1 MYVVPPMSIRTQASI
16 NFSDMLVAVQ
26 ELHKSEFGSHFLVI
40 YHDLDTFRELYSHYA
55 KAALKDNEIVVIL
68 PFYETVNN
76 VRSILSEDS
85 ACIDV
90 EKYEK
95 EQSLLIIDSTSI
107 HALSEDSACIDV
119 GKYEKEQSLL
129 IIDSLKSY
137 FGSQEGLMPFVKK
150 IVEFAKVSGRGGVS
164 VIGDMGPFFYYGKND
179 GLLHYETTTLPTRFE
194 GINLKGICTYHRQD
208 FKNFSEKEKGMLL
221 NHHGKTLY
229 LSPFLI

>member
-1 MYVVPPMSIRTQASI
+1 MSIRTQASI
-16 NFSDMLVAVQ
+16 NFSDMLVAAQ

-40 YHDLDTFRELYSHYA
+40 YHDLDTFRELYSLYA

-90 EKYEK
+90 
-95 EQSLLIIDSTSI
+95 
-107 HALSEDSACIDV
+107 
-119 GKYEKEQSLL
+119 GRYEKEQSLL

-150 IVEFAKVSGRGGVS
+150 IVEFAKVSGRSGVS

>member
-1 MYVVPPMSIRTQASI
+1 MYIVLPISIRTQASI
-16 NFSDMLVAVQ
+16 NFSDMLVAAQ

-40 YHDLDTFRELYSHYA
+40 YHDLDTFRELYSQYA

-76 VRSILSEDS
+76 VR
-85 ACIDV
+85 
-90 EKYEK
+90 
-95 EQSLLIIDSTSI
+95 II
-107 HALSEDSACIDV
+107 LSEDSACIDV

-150 IVEFAKVSGRGGVS
+150 IVEFAKVSGRSGVS

-208 FKNFSEKEKGMLL
+208 FKKFSEKEKGMLL
-221 NHHGKTLY
+221 KHHGKTLY

>member
-1 MYVVPPMSIRTQASI
+1 MYIVLPISIRTQASI
-16 NFSDMLVAVQ
+16 NFSDMLVASQ

-40 YHDLDTFRELYSHYA
+40 YHDLDTFRELYSQYA

-76 VRSILSEDS
+76 VRSI
-85 ACIDV
+85 
-90 EKYEK
+90 
-95 EQSLLIIDSTSI
+95 
-107 HALSEDSACIDV
+107 LSEDSACIDV

-150 IVEFAKVSGRGGVS
+150 IVEFAKVSGRSGVL
-164 VIGDMGPFFYYGKND
+164 VIGDMGPFFYYGKNN

-194 GINLKGICTYHRQD
+194 GINLKGICTYNRQD
-208 FKNFSEKEKGMLL
+208 FKKFSEKEKGILL

>member
-16 NFSDMLVAVQ
+16 NFSDTLVATQ

-40 YHDLDTFRELYSHYA
+40 YHDLDTFRELYSLYA

-76 VRSILSEDS
+76 VRSI
-85 ACIDV
+85 
-90 EKYEK
+90 
-95 EQSLLIIDSTSI
+95 
-107 HALSEDSACIDV
+107 LSEDSACIDV

-150 IVEFAKVSGRGGVS
+150 IVEFAKVSGRSGVS

-208 FKNFSEKEKGMLL
+208 FKKFSEKEKGMLL

>member
-1 MYVVPPMSIRTQASI
+1 MSIRTQSSI
-16 NFSDMLVAVQ
+16 NFSDMLVAAQ

-40 YHDLDTFRELYSHYA
+40 YHDLDTFRELYSLYA

-76 VRSILSEDS
+76 VRSI
-85 ACIDV
+85 
-90 EKYEK
+90 
-95 EQSLLIIDSTSI
+95 
-107 HALSEDSACIDV
+107 LSEDSACIDV

-150 IVEFAKVSGRGGVS
+150 IVEFAKVSGRSGVS

-208 FKNFSEKEKGMLL
+208 FKKFSENEKGMLL
-221 NHHGKTLY
+221 KHHGKTLY

>member
-1 MYVVPPMSIRTQASI
+1 MSIRTQSSI
-16 NFSDMLVAVQ
+16 NFSDMLVAAQ

-40 YHDLDTFRELYSHYA
+40 YHDLDTFRELYSLYA

-76 VRSILSEDS
+76 VRSI
-85 ACIDV
+85 
-90 EKYEK
+90 
-95 EQSLLIIDSTSI
+95 
-107 HALSEDSACIDV
+107 LSEDSACIDV

-150 IVEFAKVSGRGGVS
+150 IVEFAKVSGRSGVS

-208 FKNFSEKEKGMLL
+208 FKKFSEKEKGMLL
-221 NHHGKTLY
+221 KHHGKTLY

>member
-1 MYVVPPMSIRTQASI
+1 MSIRTQASI
-16 NFSDMLVAVQ
+16 NFSDMLVAAQ

-40 YHDLDTFRELYSHYA
+40 YHDLDTFRELYSLYA

-76 VRSILSEDS
+76 VRSI
-85 ACIDV
+85 
-90 EKYEK
+90 
-95 EQSLLIIDSTSI
+95 
-107 HALSEDSACIDV
+107 LSEDSACIDV

-150 IVEFAKVSGRGGVS
+150 IVEFAKVSGRSGVS

-208 FKNFSEKEKGMLL
+208 FKKFSEKEKGMLL

>member
-1 MYVVPPMSIRTQASI
+1 MYVVPPMSIRTQSSI
-16 NFSDMLVAVQ
+16 NFSDMLVAAQ

-40 YHDLDTFRELYSHYA
+40 YHDSNTFRELYSLYA

-76 VRSILSEDS
+76 VRSI
-85 ACIDV
+85 
-90 EKYEK
+90 
-95 EQSLLIIDSTSI
+95 
-107 HALSEDSACIDV
+107 LSEDSACIDV

-150 IVEFAKVSGRGGVS
+150 IVEFAKVSGRSGVS

-208 FKNFSEKEKGMLL
+208 FKKFSEKEKGMLL

>member
-1 MYVVPPMSIRTQASI
+1 MSIRTQASI
-16 NFSDMLVAVQ
+16 NFSDMLVAAQ
-26 ELHKSEFGSHFLVI
+26 ELHKSEFGSHFLVV
-40 YHDLDTFRELYSHYA
+40 YHDLDTFRELYSLYA

-76 VRSILSEDS
+76 VRSI
-85 ACIDV
+85 
-90 EKYEK
+90 
-95 EQSLLIIDSTSI
+95 
-107 HALSEDSACIDV
+107 LSEDSACIDV

-150 IVEFAKVSGRGGVS
+150 IVEFAKVSGRSGVS

-208 FKNFSEKEKGMLL
+208 FKKFSEKEKGMLL

>member
-1 MYVVPPMSIRTQASI
+1 MYVVPPMSIKTQASI
-16 NFSDMLVAVQ
+16 NFSDMLVAAQ

-40 YHDLDTFRELYSHYA
+40 YHDLDTFRELYSQYA

-76 VRSILSEDS
+76 VR
-85 ACIDV
+85 
-90 EKYEK
+90 
-95 EQSLLIIDSTSI
+95 II
-107 HALSEDSACIDV
+107 LSEDSACIDV

-150 IVEFAKVSGRGGVS
+150 IVEFAKVSGRSGVS
-164 VIGDMGPFFYYGKND
+164 VMGDMGPFFYYGKND
-179 GLLHYETTTLPTRFE
+179 GLLHYETATLPTRFE

-208 FKNFSEKEKGMLL
+208 FKKFSEKEKGMLL
-221 NHHGKTLY
+221 KHHGKTLY

>member
-1 MYVVPPMSIRTQASI
+1 MYIVLPISIRTQASI
-16 NFSDMLVAVQ
+16 NFSDMLVASQ

-40 YHDLDTFRELYSHYA
+40 YHDLDTFRELYSQYA

-76 VRSILSEDS
+76 VRSI
-85 ACIDV
+85 
-90 EKYEK
+90 
-95 EQSLLIIDSTSI
+95 
-107 HALSEDSACIDV
+107 LSEDSACIDV

-150 IVEFAKVSGRGGVS
+150 IVEFAKVSGRSGVS

-208 FKNFSEKEKGMLL
+208 FKKFSEKEKGMLL

>member
-16 NFSDMLVAVQ
+16 NLSDMLVAAQ

-40 YHDLDTFRELYSHYA
+40 YHDLDTFRELYSLYA

-90 EKYEK
+90 
-95 EQSLLIIDSTSI
+95 
-107 HALSEDSACIDV
+107 
-119 GKYEKEQSLL
+119 GRYEKEQSLL

-150 IVEFAKVSGRGGVS
+150 IVEFAKVSGRSGVS

-208 FKNFSEKEKGMLL
+208 FKKFSEKEKGMLL

>member
-16 NFSDMLVAVQ
+16 NFSDMLVAAQ

-40 YHDLDTFRELYSHYA
+40 YHDLDTFRELYSLYA

-76 VRSILSEDS
+76 IRSILSEDS

-90 EKYEK
+90 
-95 EQSLLIIDSTSI
+95 
-107 HALSEDSACIDV
+107 
-119 GKYEKEQSLL
+119 GRYEKEQSLL

-150 IVEFAKVSGRGGVS
+150 IVEFAKVSGRSGVS
-164 VIGDMGPFFYYGKND
+164 VIGDMGPFFYYGKDD

-208 FKNFSEKEKGMLL
+208 FKKFSEKEKGMLL

-229 LSPFLI
+229 LSPFVI

>member
-1 MYVVPPMSIRTQASI
+1 MYIVLPISIRTQASI
-16 NFSDMLVAVQ
+16 NFSDMLVASQ

-40 YHDLDTFRELYSHYA
+40 YHDLDTFRELYSQYA

-76 VRSILSEDS
+76 VR
-85 ACIDV
+85 
-90 EKYEK
+90 
-95 EQSLLIIDSTSI
+95 II
-107 HALSEDSACIDV
+107 LSEDSACIDV

-150 IVEFAKVSGRGGVS
+150 IVEFAKVSGRSGVS

-208 FKNFSEKEKGMLL
+208 FKKFSEKEKGMLL

>member
-1 MYVVPPMSIRTQASI
+1 
-16 NFSDMLVAVQ
+16 MLVAAQ

-40 YHDLDTFRELYSHYA
+40 YHDLDTFRELYSQYA

-76 VRSILSEDS
+76 VRSI
-85 ACIDV
+85 
-90 EKYEK
+90 
-95 EQSLLIIDSTSI
+95 
-107 HALSEDSACIDV
+107 LSEDSACIDV

-150 IVEFAKVSGRGGVS
+150 IVEFAKVSGRSGVS

-208 FKNFSEKEKGMLL
+208 FKKFSEKEKGMLL
-221 NHHGKTLY
+221 KHHGKTLY

>member
-16 NFSDMLVAVQ
+16 NFSDMLVAAQ

-40 YHDLDTFRELYSHYA
+40 YHDLDSFRELYSLYA

-68 PFYETVNN
+68 PFNETVNN
-76 VRSILSEDS
+76 IRSILSEDS

-90 EKYEK
+90 
-95 EQSLLIIDSTSI
+95 
-107 HALSEDSACIDV
+107 
-119 GKYEKEQSLL
+119 GRYEKEQSLL

-150 IVEFAKVSGRGGVS
+150 IVEFAKVSGRSGVS

-208 FKNFSEKEKGMLL
+208 FKKFSEKEKGMLL

>member
-16 NFSDMLVAVQ
+16 NFSDMLVAAQ

-40 YHDLDTFRELYSHYA
+40 YHDLDTFRELYSLYA

-76 VRSILSEDS
+76 IR
-85 ACIDV
+85 
-90 EKYEK
+90 
-95 EQSLLIIDSTSI
+95 II
-107 HALSEDSACIDV
+107 LSEDSACIDV

-150 IVEFAKVSGRGGVS
+150 IVEFAKVSGRSGVS

-208 FKNFSEKEKGMLL
+208 FKKFSEKEKGMLL

>member
-1 MYVVPPMSIRTQASI
+1 
-16 NFSDMLVAVQ
+16 MLVAAQ

-40 YHDLDTFRELYSHYA
+40 YHDLDTFRELYSLYA

-76 VRSILSEDS
+76 IRSILSEDS

-90 EKYEK
+90 
-95 EQSLLIIDSTSI
+95 
-107 HALSEDSACIDV
+107 
-119 GKYEKEQSLL
+119 GRYEKEQSLL

-150 IVEFAKVSGRGGVS
+150 IVEFAKVSGRSGVS
-164 VIGDMGPFFYYGKND
+164 VIGDMGPFFYYGKDD

-208 FKNFSEKEKGMLL
+208 FKKFSEKEKGMLL

-229 LSPFLI
+229 LSPFVI